1 MMHKQKINRLM
12 IPFAILAAG
21 LLTGC
26 ATPLQKAVASGD
38 ATTVQ
43 RLLTENPPGG
53 NLSYTLCCAASSYTS
68 DSPEVIQVLIDHGA
82 DPNARLMGNP
92 ALIWAAKLNHPQVIQ
107 ALLENGADVNIATAN
122 GSTALSFACARGYT
136 ECVTVL
142 LRYGASKEVRSGLLE
157 TTPRDEALRGKH
169 TEIVKLLDESV
180 SSPSPT
186 ASARRTQRSVA
197 TPVFA
202 ADLKAAL
209 PSLDSCLK
217 SEYVGKPEVT
227 DAAVIAKNK
236 ELPDFLSEATA
247 VQKTALQSVL
257 DQEILRA
264 EGQMQSLNQVA
275 KNAINSG
282 TSCSYA
288 RGAVGFTKAYI
299 NILNEMKAILQGS

>member
-1 MMHKQKINRLM
+1 MNNQNKNRLV

-26 ATPLQKAVASGD
+26 TTPLQKAVASGD

-92 ALIWAAKLNHPQVIQ
+92 ALISAARMNHPKVIRS
-107 ALLENGADVNIATAN
+107 LLENGADVNIATAN
-122 GSTALSFACARGYT
+122 GATALSFACARGYT
-136 ECVTVL
+136 ECVKIL
-142 LRYGASKEVRSGLLE
+142 LQYGANKDVRSGLIE
-157 TTPRDEALRGKH
+157 WTPRDEALRNKH
-169 TEIVKLLDESV
+169 MEIVKLLDESV
-180 SSPSPT
+180 SSPSST

-197 TPVFA
+197 APVLT

-209 PSLDSCLK
+209 PSLDVCLK
-217 SEYVGKPEVT
+217 SEYAGKPEVT
-227 DAAVIAKNK
+227 DAAVHAKNK
-236 ELPDFLSEATA
+236 ELPDFLVAATA
-247 VQKTALQSVL
+247 AQKTALQAVL

-264 EGQMQSLNQVA
+264 EGQMQSLNQSA
-275 KNAINSG
+275 KNAISSG
-282 TSCSYA
+282 QSSSSA
-288 RGAVGFTKAYI
+288 RKMVGYTKAYI
-299 NILNEMKAILQGS
+299 NVLNEMKAILEGS